1 MFRMK
6 TMSDYHDLYLKTDV
20 LSLAD
25 IFKKFIGVCLEYYGL
40 DRCHYFRSLGLN
52 WDVMLKM
59 TIVELQLISDIDMYL
74 FVENGMR
81 GGVSYIAKR
90 YTKVNNKY
98 LKPIDDSK

>member
-40 DRCHYFRSLGLN
+40 DRCLGLN

-98 LKPIDDSK
+98 MKPIDDSK

>member
-25 IFKKFIGVCLEYYGL
+25 VFKKFIGVCLEYYGL
-40 DRCHYFRSLGLN
+40 DGCHYFRSLGLN

-81 GGVSYIAKR
+81 GGVSYIAER
-90 YTKVNNKY
+90 YTKVNKKY
-98 LKPIDDSK
+98 MKPIDDSK